1 MIWRQCFLLLSCV
14 ISDTKLYL
22 GLECVSRGRALKF
35 SMKLKFNGLFKT
47 LACAAAFGCMSL
59 SAASVAEAETL
70 RVGTEATY
78 APFEFANADGSLT
91 GFDVELIRA
100 IGKEAGYDDVEVI
113 NMPFDGLIPAIM
125 TSQIDTIIAAM
136 TITEERAKR
145 VDFSEPYYTS
155 GLSVLILEENA
166 AKYPNVNALK
176 GQALCAQIG
185 TTGAMTAEK
194 LSPGKVKAFNTE
206 PEAFMEL
213 KAKGC
218 EGVVNDRPINLYF
231 LSQSNASEG
240 VTEINE
246 ILTAEKYGIAVRKG
260 NTELLD
266 KINAGLKT
274 LRDNGTYDQI
284 YQKWFKL
291 APKD

>member
-1 MIWRQCFLLLSCV
+1 MSF
-14 ISDTKLYL
+14 KF
-22 GLECVSRGRALKF
+22 GGALKT
-35 SMKLKFNGLFKT
+35 MACAT
-47 LACAAAFGCMSL
+47 ALACMSV
-59 SAASVAEAETL
+59 SFAGNAETL

-78 APFEFANADGSLT
+78 APFEFAAEDGSLT

-100 IGKEAGYDDVEVI
+100 VGKEMGFDVEVI

-125 TSQIDTIIAAM
+125 TSQIDAIIAAM
-136 TITEERAKR
+136 SITEERAKR
-145 VDFSEPYYTS
+145 VAFSDPYYTS
-155 GLSVLILEENA
+155 GLSVLILESNA
-166 AKYPNVNALK
+166 SKYQKVNDIK
-176 GQALCAQIG
+176 GQSLCAQIG
-185 TTGAMTAEK
+185 STGAFTAEK

-231 LSQSNASEG
+231 LAQSNASEG

-246 ILTAEKYGIAVRKG
+246 ILTAEKYGIAVNKK
-260 NTELLD
+260 NTELLS
-266 KINAGLKT
+266 KLNEGLKKV
-274 LRDNGTYDQI
+274 RENGTYDKI

-291 APKD
+291 APSEEQ

>member
-1 MIWRQCFLLLSCV
+1 MSF
-14 ISDTKLYL
+14 
-22 GLECVSRGRALKF
+22 KF
-35 SMKLKFNGLFKT
+35 SQAFKA
-47 LACAAAFGCMSL
+47 LAVATAFMTTCA
-59 SAASVAEAETL
+59 VANAETL

-78 APFEFANADGSLT
+78 APFEFSDAEGNLT
-91 GFDVELIRA
+91 GFDVDLIRA
-100 IGKEAGYDDVEVI
+100 IGKEAGFDVEVV

-125 TSQIDTIIAAM
+125 TSQIDTVIAAM

-145 VDFSEPYYTS
+145 VDFTEPYYTS
-155 GLSVLILEENA
+155 GLSILIREETA
-166 AKYPNVNALK
+166 GKYKDVNAIK
-176 GQALCAQIG
+176 GQKLCAQIG

-194 LSPGKVKAFNTE
+194 LSPGKVSTFNTE

-218 EGVVNDRPINLYF
+218 EGVVNDRPINLYY
-231 LSQSNASEG
+231 LAQSASDG
-240 VTEINE
+240 VVEINE

-266 KINAGLKT
+266 KLNAALKT
-274 LRDNGTYDQI
+274 LHENGTYDKI

-291 APKD
+291 NPMEQ

>member
-1 MIWRQCFLLLSCV
+1 
-14 ISDTKLYL
+14 
-22 GLECVSRGRALKF
+22 
-35 SMKLKFNGLFKT
+35 MKLKFPSFFKT
-47 LACAAAFGCMSL
+47 LACATAVGCMSL
-59 SAASVAEAETL
+59 SLASAVEAETL

-78 APFEFANADGSLT
+78 APFEFAASDGSLT

-100 IGKEAGYDDVEVI
+100 VGKEAGYDNVEIV
-113 NMPFDGLIPAIM
+113 NMPFDGLIPALM
-125 TSQIDTIIAAM
+125 TAQIDTIIAAM
-136 TITEERAKR
+136 SITEERAKR
-145 VDFSEPYYTS
+145 VDFTDPYYTS

-166 AKYPNVNALK
+166 QKYSSVDQIK
-176 GQALCAQIG
+176 GQYLCAQIG
-185 TTGAMTAEK
+185 STGAMTAEK

-231 LSQSNASEG
+231 LSQSDASDG
-240 VTEINE
+240 VVEINE

-260 NTELLD
+260 NTDLLN
-266 KINAGLKT
+266 KFNTALKT
-274 LRDNGTYDQI
+274 LRDNGTYAEI

-291 APKD
+291 APKEE

>member
-1 MIWRQCFLLLSCV
+1 
-14 ISDTKLYL
+14 
-22 GLECVSRGRALKF
+22 
-35 SMKLKFNGLFKT
+35 MKLKFPSLVKT
-47 LACAAAFGCMSL
+47 LACATAVGCMSFSL
-59 SAASVAEAETL
+59 ATAAEAETL

-78 APFEFANADGSLT
+78 APFEFAAADGSLT

-100 IGKEAGYDDVEVI
+100 IGKEAGFDNVEI
-113 NMPFDGLIPAIM
+113 ANMPFDGLIPAIM

-136 TITEERAKR
+136 SITEERAKR

-155 GLSVLILEENA
+155 GLSVLILEENTS
-166 AKYPNVNALK
+166 KYGKVDDLK
-176 GQALCAQIG
+176 GQYLCAQIG

-231 LSQSNASEG
+231 LSQSDASEG

-246 ILTAEKYGIAVRKG
+246 VLTAEKYGIAVRKG

-266 KINAGLKT
+266 KLNAALKK
-274 LRDNGTYDQI
+274 LHDNGTYAEI
-284 YQKWFKL
+284 YRKWFKL
-291 APKD
+291 DPKD